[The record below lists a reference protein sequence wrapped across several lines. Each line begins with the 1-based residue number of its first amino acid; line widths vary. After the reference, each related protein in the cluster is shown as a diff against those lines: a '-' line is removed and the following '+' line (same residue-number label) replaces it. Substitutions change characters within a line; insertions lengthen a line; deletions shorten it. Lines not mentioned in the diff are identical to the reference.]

1 MNTKIKITK
10 AVYEPLSNRL
20 VFYAGE
26 KPQLGFV
33 GNIAHS
39 KMMQVLS
46 NPEIELIFKDSE
58 DMENAKLIKQMHAIM
73 AAKGLMDMKPDI
85 LAMYE
90 VKSSKELTHEQL
102 HAIVSYLK
110 GADSEE
116 DLRHNRSVVLYWL
129 GKLGVKGSKQDG
141 WDDVNNYLQQPRIAG
156 KVLYQM
162 SVKELH
168 ETTARL
174 RMIYNKNQNKSEHI
188 NRLKTLN

>member
-26 KPQLGFV
+26 MPQLGFV

-39 KMMQVLS
+39 KMMQVLGS
-46 NPEIELIFKDSE
+46 PEIELIFKDSE

-102 HAIVSYLK
+102 QAIVSYLK

-156 KVLYQM
+156 KVLYKM
-162 SVKELH
+162 SVKELN
-168 ETTARL
+168 EATARL
-174 RMIYNKNQNKSEHI
+174 RMIYNKNQNQSEQI